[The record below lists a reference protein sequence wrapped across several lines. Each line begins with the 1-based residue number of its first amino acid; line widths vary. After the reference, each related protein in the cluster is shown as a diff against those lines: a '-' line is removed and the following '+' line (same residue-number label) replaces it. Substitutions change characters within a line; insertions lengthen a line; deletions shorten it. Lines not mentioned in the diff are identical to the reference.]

1 MGPVTLPRFDA
12 RHISGISSWTHKSV
26 HVSFISGEE
35 KKLPRQEY
43 RRRKRDF
50 RTWGKR
56 HPKKLD
62 IVLRIDLI
70 DNIQRSLCYV
80 ECLSTE
86 GPMNG

>member
-1 MGPVTLPRFDA
+1 MFHLFL
-12 RHISGISSWTHKSV
+12 
-26 HVSFISGEE
+26 SGEE
-35 KKLPRQEY
+35 IPRQEY

-56 HPKKLD
+56 HPRKLD

-70 DNIQRSLCYV
+70 DSIQRSLYYV
-80 ECLSTE
+80 EYLSTE